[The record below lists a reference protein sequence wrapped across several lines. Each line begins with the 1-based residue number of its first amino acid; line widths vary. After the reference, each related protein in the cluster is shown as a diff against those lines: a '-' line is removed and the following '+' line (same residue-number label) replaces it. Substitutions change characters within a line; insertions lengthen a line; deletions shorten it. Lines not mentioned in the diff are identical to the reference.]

1 MPGGRKHWL
10 GFSYLLL
17 LSVYFFIMIIDNVT
31 IIAWYTKSSPS
42 YVKDGS
48 INDYSRKKKKW
59 MLTVP
64 WEDRD
69 KWSPQESGSI
79 SHILES
85 QFLLERNCFL
95 VPFAKHLGIYSLRP

>member
-48 INDYSRKKKKW
+48 INDYSRKKKK
-59 MLTVP
+59 V
-64 WEDRD
+64 DAD
-69 KWSPQESGSI
+69 S
-79 SHILES
+79 
-85 QFLLERNCFL
+85 
-95 VPFAKHLGIYSLRP
+95 ALGRQRQMVTPGVG